1 MTGPDESQTSTRPIS
16 VAELLAKNGTIGAP
30 PVGGRRRR
38 RRGNSDAVT
47 VAELTGEIPVV
58 RPDDE
63 PPESAAQAT
72 PESAPEA
79 PAAEEVAPEA
89 AQAAEET
96 AEAAREE
103 TGESAPE
110 TAGEETGEAT
120 LEAPESAE
128 TPSEEQAPE
137 RADREPERHVP
148 PELSEQPMPRRGR
161 DVSPLRSSYPR
172 PRAAERTAPHR
183 GRLRFGRSDTRTE
196 PDPVEG
202 AELMSP
208 DPLVDLEGAGETGLD
223 DELSGLVEEA
233 DTTDTAG
240 GLDTDMA
247 GEVSYLRAYLDTT
260 SGPLF
265 GGEAADDDLARGQ
278 KAPDDVFGGA
288 GADEERTVA
297 IAVQDRET
305 AEAEETAPGRGRAV
319 LRGGAVVLQ
328 SIVAVV
334 FGAGLFVAFDQLWK
348 WNSIVA
354 MVLAILVTLGLVAGV
369 WVVRKTEDITSTLIA
384 VGVGLLVT
392 FGPLALMQAS

>member
-63 PPESAAQAT
+63 PPESAAEAT
-72 PESAPEA
+72 REAAPEA
-79 PAAEEVAPEA
+79 PEAPHAPEDPEARQAPEVAPEA
-89 AQAAEET
+89 AEAPEET
-96 AEAAREE
+96 AESARE
-103 TGESAPE
+103 SARD
-110 TAGEETGEAT
+110 ETGEAT
-120 LEAPESAE
+120 PEAQESTE
-128 TPSEEQAPE
+128 TPAEEQAPE
-137 RADREPERHVP
+137 PHVP
-148 PELSEQPMPRRGR
+148 PELSERPAPRRGR

-172 PRAAERTAPHR
+172 PRPAERSAPHR

-208 DPLVDLEGAGETGLD
+208 DPLVDLEGAGETELD
-223 DELSGLVEEA
+223 DDLSGLVEET

-240 GLDTDMA
+240 ELDTDMA

-265 GGEAADDDLARGQ
+265 GGDAADDDLARGE
-278 KAPDDVFGGA
+278 KAPDDVFDGV

-297 IAVQDRET
+297 IAVQERET
-305 AEAEETAPGRGRAV
+305 AGVEEPAPGRGRAI

-328 SIVAVV
+328 SIIAVV